1 MVCCNTEVQCKLQ
14 ADLAD
19 VTLNQDQEAND
30 VIDQKPPGGD
40 EIPKAVQE
48 GENEKGESCEYRQKV
63 QGGFLTLSFII
74 KMHVI
79 IIDML
84 IDIQLLVV
92 DIEFLC

>member
-1 MVCCNTEVQCKLQ
+1 MSTDRK
-14 ADLAD
+14 
-19 VTLNQDQEAND
+19 
-30 VIDQKPPGGD
+30 
-40 EIPKAVQE
+40 
-48 GENEKGESCEYRQKV
+48 YREEL
-63 QGGFLTLSFII
+63 LTLSFII